1 MSGDLGSNVSA
12 GFSFGLNRSSVD
24 GFDADV
30 DLQTFGADIGY
41 RFGRA

>member
-41 RFGRA
+41 RFGPA